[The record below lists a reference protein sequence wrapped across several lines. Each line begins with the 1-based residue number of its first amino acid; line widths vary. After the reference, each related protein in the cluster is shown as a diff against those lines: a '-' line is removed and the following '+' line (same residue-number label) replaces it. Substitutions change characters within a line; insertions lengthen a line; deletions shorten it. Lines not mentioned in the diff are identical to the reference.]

1 MKLPSMIKGWLNTTI
16 TPERLLEH
24 YVSTN
29 DEKYLTLL
37 VEQFN
42 LSIYHYL
49 ISLSDKETAEDVL
62 QTTWLKVMK
71 VQSLTTKHTNVKSWL
86 YTIAR
91 NTLIDELR
99 RQQKWQWQA
108 LEAHH
113 LNCCSPAQEFEMNDR
128 LASFNFAI
136 NQLPFY
142 QREAF
147 IFQQE
152 GLSIIEI
159 CDVTNEHFETVKS
172 RLRYA
177 RKNLKEMLGTP
188 HEQ

>member
-1 MKLPSMIKGWLNTTI
+1 MIKGWLNTHI
-16 TPERLLEH
+16 TPERLLEN
-24 YVSTN
+24 YVSTGDQN
-29 DEKYLTLL
+29 NIVKL

-42 LSIYHYL
+42 LSIFHYL
-49 ISLSDKETAEDVL
+49 VSLSDKETAEDAI

-71 VQSLTTKHTNVKSWL
+71 VRSTTQQHTNVKSWL

-99 RQQKWQWQA
+99 RQQKWQWQE
-108 LEAHH
+108 LEEHH
-113 LNCCSPAQEFEMNDR
+113 LDNISLSREFEINDR
-128 LASFNFAI
+128 IERFNLAI

-142 QREAF
+142 QREVF

-152 GLSIIEI
+152 GFSVIEI
-159 CDVTNEHFETVKS
+159 CHLTNENFETVKS

-177 RKNLKEMLGTP
+177 RNNLKEMLGK
-188 HEQ
+188 HDE

>member
-1 MKLPSMIKGWLNTTI
+1 LKLPSKIKGWLSTTT
-16 TPERLLEH
+16 TPERLLEN
-24 YVSTN
+24 YVSTG
-29 DEKYLTLL
+29 DKRYLTKL

-49 ISLSDKETAEDVL
+49 VSLSDKEIAEDAL

-71 VQSLTTKHTNVKSWL
+71 VKATNHNNTNVKSWL

-99 RQQKWQWQA
+99 HRNKWQ
-108 LEAHH
+108 LEE
-113 LNCCSPAQEFEMNDR
+113 LKEQISDNNSLVKSIEMDDR
-128 LASFNFAI
+128 IEAFNIAI
-136 NQLPFY
+136 IQLPFH
-142 QREAF
+142 QRETL

-152 GLSIIEI
+152 GFSVMEI
-159 CDVTNEHFETVKS
+159 AQLTNESFETVKS

-177 RKNLKEMLGTP
+177 RNNLKEMLGA
-188 HEQ
+188 QL

>member
-1 MKLPSMIKGWLNTTI
+1 MIKGWFNTNI
-16 TPERLLEH
+16 SPERLLEH
-24 YVSTN
+24 YVSTS
-29 DEKYLTLL
+29 DEKYLTKL

-49 ISLSDKETAEDVL
+49 YSLSDKETAEDAL
-62 QTTWLKVMK
+62 QVTWLKVMN
-71 VQSLTTKHTNVKSWL
+71 VRSITQKHTNVKGWL

-108 LEAHH
+108 LEEHH
-113 LNCCSPAQEFEMNDR
+113 LNSASPVRELELTDR
-128 LASFNFAI
+128 LESFNLAI
-136 NQLPFY
+136 SQLPFY
-142 QREAF
+142 QRETF

-152 GLSIIEI
+152 GFSVIEI
-159 CDVTNEHFETVKS
+159 GELTNENFETVKS

-177 RKNLKEMLGTP
+177 RKNLKEMLGNH
-188 HEQ
+188 HE

>member
-1 MKLPSMIKGWLNTTI
+1 MIKGWLNTNI

-24 YVSTN
+24 YVSTS
-29 DEKYLTLL
+29 DEKYLTKL

-49 ISLSDKETAEDVL
+49 VSLSDKETAEDTL

-71 VQSLTTKHTNVKSWL
+71 VQSTTKKHTNVKSWL

-99 RQQKWQWQA
+99 RQQKWQWQE
-108 LEAHH
+108 LEEHH
-113 LNCCSPAQEFEMNDR
+113 LNSCSPAQELEMNVR
-128 LASFNFAI
+128 LESFNLAI

-152 GLSIIEI
+152 GFSVIEI
-159 CDVTNEHFETVKS
+159 CDLTNENFETVKS

-177 RKNLKEMLGTP
+177 RINLKEMLGSR
-188 HEQ
+188 HER

>member
-1 MKLPSMIKGWLNTTI
+1 MIKGWLNPNI

-29 DEKYLTLL
+29 DEKYLISL

-49 ISLSDKETAEDVL
+49 FSLSDKETAEDAL
-62 QTTWLKVMK
+62 QITWLKVMK
-71 VQSLTTKHTNVKSWL
+71 VQSTTPKHTNVKSWL

-99 RQQKWQWQA
+99 HQQKWQWQE
-108 LEAHH
+108 LEEYH
-113 LNCCSPAQEFEMNDR
+113 LNNFSAAHELELKDR
-128 LASFNFAI
+128 LESFNLAI
-136 NQLPFY
+136 SQLPFY

-152 GLSIIEI
+152 GFSVIEI
-159 CDVTNEHFETVKS
+159 CDLTNENFETVKS

-188 HEQ
+188 HER

>member
-1 MKLPSMIKGWLNTTI
+1 MIKGWLNTSI
-16 TPERLLEH
+16 TPERLLED
-24 YVSTN
+24 YVSTGDKSN
-29 DEKYLTLL
+29 IAKL

-49 ISLSDKETAEDVL
+49 LSLSDKETAEDTI
-62 QTTWLKVMK
+62 QTTWLKVLN
-71 VQSLTTKHTNVKSWL
+71 VQSTTKQHTNVKSWL

-99 RQQKWQWQA
+99 RQKKWQWQT
-108 LEAHH
+108 LEEHH
-113 LNCCSPAQEFEMNDR
+113 TNCCSLDQEIEKKEHLEIFN
-128 LASFNFAI
+128 LALS
-136 NQLPFY
+136 QLPFY

-152 GLSIIEI
+152 GFSAIEI
-159 CDVTNEHFETVKS
+159 CELTNENFETVKS

-177 RKNLKEMLGTP
+177 RKNLKKMLGNH
-188 HEQ
+188 HER